1 MSAELSDLY
10 RSLTVVADGVEIAHP
25 ELVRR
30 HADRR
35 ARVQVAGSA
44 VAVAVLLGGVAVG
57 GRLAFSADGSAPLS
71 PPAGTPAAPPPAG
84 SALPPSPSAPP
95 SASTAPSSPPPPP
108 SRATPSGTRSPESTG
123 AATAHP
129 PTSIPDRAFFV
140 LAAANQTGLESTGA
154 GPVLPALCGARYPSE
169 STVVQRRAR
178 SLAYKRPETRAGS
191 VPDGSY
197 RHSITIYRPG
207 RADDALREL
216 RQAVRACPEQRMPD
230 DTRTWRQR
238 LLDPGA
244 YGDES
249 VLFELRAPYPQ
260 GMGDPGADEV
270 RLVRAI
276 RVDDVV
282 TVLWEQGW
290 EYTAAERAQVD
301 ADSRRAVAAIEKWLG

>member
-10 RSLTVVADGVEIAHP
+10 RSLTVVADGVEVAHP

-35 ARVQVAGSA
+35 ARVRVAASA
-44 VAVAVLLGGVAVG
+44 LAVAVLLGGVAVG
-57 GRLAFSADGSAPLS
+57 GRLAFSADGPAPL
-71 PPAGTPAAPPPAG
+71 PPPAATPVSPLPTG
-84 SALPPSPSAPP
+84 SARAPSPSPSA
-95 SASTAPSSPPPPP
+95 SPSSPTP
-108 SRATPSGTRSPESTG
+108 SRATPSGTRSAEPTG
-123 AATAHP
+123 GATAHP

-140 LAAANQTGLESTGA
+140 LAAANRTGQESTA
-154 GPVLPALCGARYPSE
+154 PGPVLPPLCGTRYRSE
-169 STVVQRRAR
+169 SAVVQRRAR
-178 SLAYKRPETRAGS
+178 SIAYKRPDTPQGN

-197 RHSITIYRPG
+197 RHSIAIYRPG

-216 RQAVRACPEQRMPD
+216 RQAVRACPQQTMPD
-230 DTRTWRQR
+230 DTRIWRQR

-260 GMGDPGADEV
+260 GMGDPGAYEV
-270 RLVRAI
+270 RLVRAV

>member
-1 MSAELSDLY
+1 MSAELTELY
-10 RSLTVVADGVEIAHP
+10 RSLTVAADDMTVADP
-25 ELVRR
+25 EVVRR

-35 ARVQVAGSA
+35 ARVRAAGSA
-44 VAVAVLLGGVAVG
+44 LAVVVLLGGVAVG
-57 GRLAFSADGSAPLS
+57 GRLAFPVDGSAPL
-71 PPAGTPAAPPPAG
+71 PPPADT
-84 SALPPSPSAPP
+84 PAPP
-95 SASTAPSSPPPPP
+95 SAEAGPPTPSASASPTSSAAQSSSPTP
-108 SRATPSGTRSPESTG
+108 SRPTAGGTRSVAPTG
-123 AATAHP
+123 QAIAHP

-140 LAAANQTGLESTGA
+140 LAAANRTGLESTAA
-154 GPVLPALCGARYPSE
+154 GPVLPTLCGARYASE
-169 STVVQRRAR
+169 SAVVQRRAR
-178 SLAYKRPETRAGS
+178 SIAYKRPETRAGN

-216 RQAVRACPEQRMPD
+216 RQAVRACPEQKMPD
-230 DTRTWRQR
+230 DGRVWRQR

-249 VLFELRAPYPQ
+249 VLFELRAPYPA
-260 GMGDPGADEV
+260 GIGEPGAFEV
-270 RLVRAI
+270 RLVRAV

-301 ADSRRAVAAIEKWLG
+301 ADSRRAVAAIENWLG

>member
-1 MSAELSDLY
+1 MSTELPDLY
-10 RSLTVVADGVEIAHP
+10 RSLTVVADGVEVAHP

-44 VAVAVLLGGVAVG
+44 LAVAVLLGGVAAG
-57 GRLAFSADGSAPLS
+57 GRLAFSADGSAPLP
-71 PPAGTPAAPPPAG
+71 PPAGTPVPPPPTG
-84 SALPPSPSAPP
+84 SAPPPSPSA
-95 SASTAPSSPPPPP
+95 ASTAPSSPTP
-108 SRATPSGTRSPESTG
+108 SRATPSGTRSAEPTG
-123 AATAHP
+123 AATARP

-140 LAAANQTGLESTGA
+140 LAAANRTGLESTGA
-154 GPVLPALCGARYPSE
+154 GPVLPALCGAGYPSE
-169 STVVQRRAR
+169 SAVVQRRAR
-178 SLAYKRPETRAGS
+178 SLAYKRPETRVGS

-230 DTRTWRQR
+230 DPRTWRQR

-260 GMGDPGADEV
+260 GIGDPGAYEV
-270 RLVRAI
+270 RLVRAV

-301 ADSRRAVAAIEKWLG
+301 ADSRLAVAAVEKWLG

>member
-10 RSLTVVADGVEIAHP
+10 RSLTSAADDVAVAAP
-25 ELVRR
+25 EAVRR

-35 ARVQVAGSA
+35 AHVRAAGSA
-44 VAVAVLLGGVAVG
+44 LAVVVLLGGVAVG
-57 GRLAFSADGSAPLS
+57 GRLAFPVDGSAPL
-71 PPAGTPAAPPPAG
+71 PPPADT
-84 SALPPSPSAPP
+84 PAPP
-95 SASTAPSSPPPPP
+95 SAGASPPTPSASASPAPSTAARSSSPPP
-108 SRATPSGTRSPESTG
+108 RATSGGTPPRTPTV
-123 AATAHP
+123 AP

-140 LAAANQTGLESTGA
+140 LATANRTGLESTAA
-154 GPVLPALCGARYPSE
+154 GPVLPTLCGARYASE
-169 STVVQRRAR
+169 SAVVQRRAR
-178 SLAYKRPETRAGS
+178 SIAYKRPESRAGN
-191 VPDGSY
+191 VPAGSY

-216 RQAVRACPEQRMPD
+216 RQAVRACPEQKMPD
-230 DTRTWRQR
+230 DGRVWRQR

-249 VLFELRAPYPQ
+249 VLVELRAPYPA
-260 GMGDPGADEV
+260 GIGEPGAFEV
-270 RLVRAI
+270 RLVRAV

-301 ADSRRAVAAIEKWLG
+301 ADSRRAVAAIENWLG

>member
-44 VAVAVLLGGVAVG
+44 VAVAVLLGGVAAG
-57 GRLAFSADGSAPLS
+57 GRLAFSADGSAPLP
-71 PPAGTPAAPPPAG
+71 PPAGTPASPPPTG
-84 SALPPSPSAPP
+84 SALPPSPSPSAPP
-95 SASTAPSSPPPPP
+95 SASTASPTP
-108 SRATPSGTRSPESTG
+108 SRATPSGTRSPEPTG
-123 AATAHP
+123 AVTAPP

-140 LAAANQTGLESTGA
+140 LAAANRTGLESTAA

-169 STVVQRRAR
+169 SAVVQRRAR
-178 SLAYKRPETRAGS
+178 SLAYKRPETRVGS

-270 RLVRAI
+270 RLVRAV

>member
-1 MSAELSDLY
+1 MSTELPDLY
-10 RSLTVVADGVEIAHP
+10 RSLTVVADGVEVAHP

-35 ARVQVAGSA
+35 AWVRVAGSA
-44 VAVAVLLGGVAVG
+44 LAVAVLLGGVAVG
-57 GRLAFSADGSAPLS
+57 GRLAFSADGSAPLP
-71 PPAGTPAAPPPAG
+71 PPAGATASALPTG
-84 SALPPSPSAPP
+84 SALPPSPSP
-95 SASTAPSSPPPPP
+95 SAPTVPPPP
-108 SRATPSGTRSPESTG
+108 SRATPSGTRSAGPTG

-140 LAAANQTGLESTGA
+140 LAAANRTGLESTAA
-154 GPVLPALCGARYPSE
+154 GPVLPALCGTRYLSE
-169 STVVQRRAR
+169 SAVVQRRAR
-178 SLAYKRPETRAGS
+178 SIAYKRPETRVGS

-230 DTRTWRQR
+230 DSRTWRQR

-260 GMGDPGADEV
+260 GMGDPGAYEV
-270 RLVRAI
+270 RLVRAV